1 MTRDRMRQSI
11 KGRAL
16 CRAFSSR
23 SAGGVIFKV
32 VLKSLQERKK
42 RISSEISSTIYF
54 YMLCI
59 PYLIFFLKISILV
72 FLVFYRIVLPIVQ
85 MFSLLTCCSFLI
97 LILLFCLILTCLILF
112 RLKKKEDFASPPES
126 IISIFSSLFAILMAV
141 LASGPSVVQAMDH
154 PPVGGSP
161 SEAGP
166 EGSAAPPSSSFQES
180 TGEMD
185 ALMASTTPSAPRT
198 PSGGEPSVNQPLPG
212 EQAMPPALPVMQ
224 EAANRAPP
232 YAPYPYPVD
241 EIIGGDSVQ
250 SIQRRLL
257 GTNWNPSAH
266 DIKMSRI
273 QAEDLFELKVE
284 IIRKMAGL
292 HPSGDWMGWGARALD
307 NPRTATGEED
317 LARLHQM
324 LDDLQSRNEQS
335 ATFWRLVER
344 VRLRA
349 DEDQNSA
356 S

>member
-1 MTRDRMRQSI
+1 MLRFERTCSRFFG
-11 KGRAL
+11 KFV
-16 CRAFSSR
+16 FSQDWGSP
-23 SAGGVIFKV
+23 GLLFLFLL
-32 VLKSLQERKK
+32 VL
-42 RISSEISSTIYF
+42 
-54 YMLCI
+54 
-59 PYLIFFLKISILV
+59 FFLIWT
-72 FLVFYRIVLPIVQ
+72 FLF
-85 MFSLLTCCSFLI
+85 
-97 LILLFCLILTCLILF
+97 
-112 RLKKKEDFASPPES
+112 KKKEEKSPPPES
-126 IISIFSSLFAILMAV
+126 GISIFSCLSAIFMA
-141 LASGPSVVQAMDH
+141 SDPSVVQAMEH
-154 PPVGGSP
+154 PPVRGSP

-166 EGSAAPPSSSFQES
+166 EGSAAPPAGEIALAHTPPSSSFQES

-241 EIIGGDSVQ
+241 EIIGGDCVQ
-250 SIQRRLL
+250 SIQRRIL
-257 GTNWNPSAH
+257 GANLNPSAH
-266 DIKMSRI
+266 DMQMSRI
-273 QAEDLFELKVE
+273 QAEDLFELKVQ

>member
-1 MTRDRMRQSI
+1 MISKAERLFCRLCGKLVYHADKLCSI
-11 KGRAL
+11 MHDDPIIIL
-16 CRAFSSR
+16 
-23 SAGGVIFKV
+23 
-32 VLKSLQERKK
+32 
-42 RISSEISSTIYF
+42 
-54 YMLCI
+54 
-59 PYLIFFLKISILV
+59 LILLILV
-72 FLVFYRIVLPIVQ
+72 FVSRMLVRALWPR
-85 MFSLLTCCSFLI
+85 S
-97 LILLFCLILTCLILF
+97 
-112 RLKKKEDFASPPES
+112 
-126 IISIFSSLFAILMAV
+126 AV
-141 LASGPSVVQAMDH
+141 LTSRIFTTFVVLSSAVLSGSVAHAADNEPINNGAAPAAYGSGAEGPSN
-154 PPVGGSP
+154 
-161 SEAGP
+161 
-166 EGSAAPPSSSFQES
+166 SALFTYTSDLAEDSVSSGRSRSTASSSFQES

-224 EAANRAPP
+224 EAANRALP

-241 EIIGGDSVQ
+241 EIIGGDCVQ
-250 SIQRRLL
+250 SIQRRIL
-257 GTNWNPSAH
+257 GANLNPSAH
-266 DIKMSRI
+266 DMQMSRI
-273 QAEDLFELKVE
+273 QAEDLFELKVQ
-284 IIRKMAGL
+284 IIRKMATL

-317 LARLHQM
+317 LAKLHKM

>member
-141 LASGPSVVQAMDH
+141 LASGPSVAYAMEN
-154 PPVGGSP
+154 PGP